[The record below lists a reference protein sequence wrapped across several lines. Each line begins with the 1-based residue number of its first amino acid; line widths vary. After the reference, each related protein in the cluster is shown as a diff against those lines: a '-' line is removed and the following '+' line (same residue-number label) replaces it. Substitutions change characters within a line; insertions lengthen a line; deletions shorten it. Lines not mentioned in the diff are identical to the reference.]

1 METVKKF
8 SQQKKNVRTRLILS
22 TYGHLR
28 KGSDGIRTRAS
39 QILINRDHIIS
50 QSKMIILISKYFSKS
65 NV

>member
-1 METVKKF
+1 MVTCD
-8 SQQKKNVRTRLILS
+8 
-22 TYGHLR
+22 

-50 QSKMIILISKYFSKS
+50 QSKMIILISKYFTKS